1 MHLQDASKVLTASKT
16 QGRLA
21 RRSNEALIHKYQG
34 TEASKESATP
44 IRWVSMVRII
54 MQLRCT
60 GAALL
65 LAAGCT

>member
-1 MHLQDASKVLTASKT
+1 MQDASKVLTASKNT
-16 QGRLA
+16 GKTC
-21 RRSNEALIHKYQG
+21 EALIHKYQG
-34 TEASKESATP
+34 TEASRESATP
-44 IRWVSMVRII
+44 IRWVKYGANI